1 MTIKIAPSILSADFA
16 VFGAEIRDVLA
27 GGADWI
33 HFDVMDGV
41 FVPNINLGVS
51 ELKCAA
57 RAVPAFYD
65 VHLMI
70 TDPAR
75 YIDAFA
81 AAGANAISF
90 HLEAQSDVRATIEK
104 IRGHAG
110 VLAGIV
116 LKPGTPASAAFEYL
130 PLVDYVLVMTVEP
143 GFGGQ
148 KFMAD
153 MCGKIEAL
161 RAEMRRIGKPD
172 MPLEVDGGIDPQTA
186 PLAVRAG
193 ANLLVAGSSVFGC
206 ADRAAAIAAIRA
218 AAQ

>member
-1 MTIKIAPSILSADFA
+1 MEIKIAPSILSADFS
-16 VFGAEIRDVLA
+16 VFGQEIREVLA

-51 ELKCAA
+51 ELKSVAK
-57 RAVPAFYD
+57 AVPAFYD

-75 YIDAFA
+75 YVGVFA

-90 HLEAQSDVRATIEK
+90 HVEAQGDPQDTIAR
-104 IRGHAG
+104 IREHQG

-116 LKPGTPASAAFEYL
+116 LKPATPAQAVFPLL
-130 PLVDYVLVMTVEP
+130 PLVDFVLVMTVEP

-153 MCGKIEAL
+153 MCPKIEAL
-161 RAEMRRIGKPD
+161 RAEMIRIGRPE
-172 MPLEVDGGIDPQTA
+172 MPIEVDGGIDAQTA
-186 PLAVRAG
+186 PLVLRAG
-193 ANLLVAGSSVFGC
+193 ANLLVAGSSVFG
-206 ADRAAAIAAIRA
+206 AKDRAAAIRA
-218 AAQ
+218 LRTAQ